1 MKSQNSEFNHLKII
15 LLHILVNKNWE
26 MKNLDISNNIKNRK
40 KNLQFGNC
48 QTLLREIKD

>member
-40 KNLQFGNC
+40 KKLTVWKLPNIVERN
-48 QTLLREIKD
+48 